1 MGLFD
6 FLHRPSGKNTQEVI
20 KEVEKIPTMMS
31 IYREDGTQTE
41 VLNVEEAQKFRHS
54 DGSISSLISARVIH
68 VKSKEIQFI

>member
-41 VLNVEEAQKFRHS
+41 VLNV
-54 DGSISSLISARVIH
+54 
-68 VKSKEIQFI
+68 

>member
-20 KEVEKIPTMMS
+20 KEVEKMPTTMS

-41 VLNVEEAQKFRHS
+41 VFDIEK
-54 DGSISSLISARVIH
+54 I
-68 VKSKEIQFI
+68 

>member
-41 VLNVEEAQKFRHS
+41 VLNIEEAQKFRHS
-54 DGSISSLISARVIH
+54 E
-68 VKSKEIQFI
+68 KY

>member
-41 VLNVEEAQKFRHS
+41 VLNVEAVSYTHLTLPTKLE
-54 DGSISSLISARVIH
+54 V
-68 VKSKEIQFI
+68 